1 MSLSVG
7 GVSYDAQVYPVAA
20 VSLID
25 QHYLRTMRIPLRSGR
40 NFDDHDWAGSA
51 PVMIVNETMARN
63 LWPGQDPIGK
73 TAKVNG
79 PECTVVG
86 VVADVPQGL
95 EDAVRPEMYLSL
107 RQRDSYQWN
116 APRLVVRSTRAPA
129 TLIPDVR
136 TALKEVDA
144 TLASNEFASLDQ
156 VVDRAIAP
164 RRLIT
169 GLLLFFSA
177 CALLLAALGL
187 YGVIAYSV
195 GQRTRELGVRLALG
209 AQRRDVVRLVLE
221 EGLRLAGVGVVA
233 GSGAA
238 LVAMRLVQSQL
249 YGVTAGDPMTYGV
262 AAGVL
267 GGAACL
273 ASALPARRAALTDP
287 AVALRHE

>member
-1 MSLSVG
+1 
-7 GVSYDAQVYPVAA
+7 
-20 VSLID
+20 
-25 QHYLRTMRIPLRSGR
+25 
-40 NFDDHDWAGSA
+40 
-51 PVMIVNETMARN
+51 
-63 LWPGQDPIGK
+63 
-73 TAKVNG
+73 
-79 PECTVVG
+79 
-86 VVADVPQGL
+86 
-95 EDAVRPEMYLSL
+95 
-107 RQRDSYQWN
+107 
-116 APRLVVRSTRAPA
+116 
-129 TLIPDVR
+129 VR